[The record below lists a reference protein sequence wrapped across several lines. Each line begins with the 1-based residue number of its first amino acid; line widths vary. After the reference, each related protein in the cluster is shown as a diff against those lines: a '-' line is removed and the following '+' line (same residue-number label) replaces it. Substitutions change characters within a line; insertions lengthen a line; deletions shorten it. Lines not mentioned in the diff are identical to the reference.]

1 MAELLDSVENSVWHA
16 FDFMALEGNGTV
28 TKTKLKVGRHLRAF
42 DTAVSIAVHFHK
54 TFSTFVYKFTTFS
67 SNKSLHAFAFLLLAN
82 HSFLRSDPISPKDN
96 DINGSNS

>member
-42 DTAVSIAVHFHK
+42 FPTI
-54 TFSTFVYKFTTFS
+54 
-67 SNKSLHAFAFLLLAN
+67 NRSLHAFAFLLLAN

>member
-42 DTAVSIAVHFHK
+42 FLTINPYMPLLFYCLLIIHSCVQIQFSRK
-54 TFSTFVYKFTTFS
+54 TMT
-67 SNKSLHAFAFLLLAN
+67 LMA
-82 HSFLRSDPISPKDN
+82 PILK
-96 DINGSNS
+96 IVQ

>member
-42 DTAVSIAVHFHK
+42 SN
-54 TFSTFVYKFTTFS
+54 
-67 SNKSLHAFAFLLLAN
+67 NKSLNAFAFLLLAN
-82 HSFLRSDPISPKDN
+82 HSFLRSDPISQKDN